1 MAFTGTTR
9 GKKRV
14 LFRAVSLLAGL
25 LPRVLL
31 WDNTKDFISN
41 NLAILKVML
50 LDLDEA
56 SLLFLSLKG
65 QCIPQSCSDCKAI

>member
-1 MAFTGTTR
+1 MAFTGTTGG
-9 GKKRV
+9 GKKEY
-14 LFRAVSLLAGL
+14 FSGQYHFAGM
-25 LPRVLL
+25 LPGLLL

-41 NLAILKVML
+41 NLAILKLML

-65 QCIPQSCSDCKAI
+65 QCIPQSCSDCKGI

>member
-1 MAFTGTTR
+1 MAFTGTTG
-9 GKKRV
+9 GKKKT
-14 LFRAVSLLAGL
+14 LFRAVSLLAGM
-25 LPRVLL
+25 LPGVLL

-41 NLAILKVML
+41 NLAILKLML

-65 QCIPQSCSDCKAI
+65 QGIPQSCSDCKGI